1 MMIKCQL
8 IGLLSR
14 RQIQEQRK
22 ITYREVARA
31 TGLQASTVTRMAN
44 NQVTRFDADTLSALC
59 AYFEC
64 ELGELLVYEK
74 DEQEPSH

>member
-1 MMIKCQL
+1 MMIRCQL
-8 IGLLSR
+8 IQLLSQREAQEKR
-14 RQIQEQRK
+14 RIS
-22 ITYREVARA
+22 YREVANT
-31 TGLQASTVTRMAN
+31 TGLEPSTISRMARDK
-44 NQVTRFDADTLSALC
+44 VTRFDAETLSALC